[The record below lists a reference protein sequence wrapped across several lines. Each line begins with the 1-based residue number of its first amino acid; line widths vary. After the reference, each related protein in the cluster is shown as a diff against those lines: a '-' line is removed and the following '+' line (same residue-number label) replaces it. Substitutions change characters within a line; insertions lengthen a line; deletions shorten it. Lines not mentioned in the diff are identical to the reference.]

1 MMPFRRLGSGGV
13 PRVGRKGLR
22 WRSRCESAVV
32 RVISG
37 ADGVGSLADR
47 AREASSP
54 ERPRAPGTG
63 QSILV
68 VAPEPFLEDRGTPI
82 AVGQLVE
89 ALSML
94 GYGVDLLTY
103 PLGRAVRHRGV
114 RVFRVPNRF
123 RIRAV
128 PIGLSFRKLILDAEL
143 TVALW
148 RRLRAHR
155 YRCIH
160 AVEEA
165 AFPAL
170 FLGRRAG
177 IPVIYDMQSSLPE
190 QLAQRRF
197 FRIRPVRAALDAC
210 ERWLLRGV
218 TAVMSSTGLASR
230 VFSAA
235 PAAHVGEWAYASE
248 AGRVERE
255 HAQRLRAE
263 LGIPESARL
272 VLYTGTFEAY
282 QGIHVLLSAIP
293 AVCRSVPEAVFVC
306 VGSNAGEYSLVER
319 KAAELN
325 LNGRLLLLPR
335 QQRQRIP
342 AFLAMADVLVSPRV
356 YGENLPL
363 KVFDYLA
370 AGRPIVATDIPA
382 HRSILT
388 PERAVLVPPDPEGMA
403 SGIRDVLL
411 DPTLAERLA
420 GAAHAYADRHLGR
433 AAFVESVQALY
444 RRVCDR
450 AVVSSHAD

>member
-1 MMPFRRLGSGGV
+1 MGRTGV
-13 PRVGRKGLR
+13 G

-32 RVISG
+32 RVVSG
-37 ADGVGSLADR
+37 VDGVGLLAGRACDAPWFER
-47 AREASSP
+47 ARATV
-54 ERPRAPGTG
+54 TG

-68 VAPEPFLEDRGTPI
+68 VAPQPFLEDRGTPI
-82 AVGQLVE
+82 AVNQLVE

-103 PLGRAVRHRGV
+103 PHGRAIRHRGV

-123 RIRAV
+123 RLRAV
-128 PIGLSFRKLILDAEL
+128 PIGFSFRKLILDVEL
-143 TVALW
+143 TIALW
-148 RRLRAHR
+148 HRLRAHR

-170 FLGRRAG
+170 VLGRRAG

-190 QLAQRRF
+190 QLAQRRL

-210 ERWLLRGV
+210 ERRLLRGV
-218 TAVMSSTGLASR
+218 TAVMSSTGLATR
-230 VFSAA
+230 VSSAA
-235 PAAHVGEWAYASE
+235 PAAQVGEWAYASE
-248 AGRVERE
+248 AGRVARE
-255 HAQRLRAE
+255 PAQRLRAE
-263 LGIPESARL
+263 LDVPENARL
-272 VLYTGTFEAY
+272 VLYTGTFEEY
-282 QGIHVLLSAIP
+282 QGLDVLLSAIP

-306 VGSNAGEYSLVER
+306 VGGNAGEDGLVKR
-319 KAAELN
+319 KAAKLN

-335 QQRQRIP
+335 QQRQRVP

-363 KVFDYLA
+363 KIFDYLA

-382 HRSILT
+382 HRSVLT
-388 PERAVLVPPDPEGMA
+388 PERAVLVPPDAEGLA

-420 GAAHAYADRHLGR
+420 GAAHAYADRHLGQ
-433 AAFVESVQALY
+433 AAFVESVQELY
-444 RRVCDR
+444 RRVCDGE
-450 AVVSSHAD
+450 VVSSRAD